1 MNEVRNSKQKGK
13 ISFNNVNAGRYQ
25 LLTKD
30 TQKEVYSRPEG
41 EYGYILV
48 VGFFFISQ
56 LEIIYFT
63 IFRSKN
69 LSLLFPTTSYFEVTK

>member
-13 ISFNNVNAGRYQ
+13 ISFNNVKAGRYQ

-48 VGFFFISQ
+48 FFFFISQ